1 MVFLIKYIEYNKKK
15 NKKMKHLRKF
25 NEEFFYPENYD
36 GQENYEEQPESEEDL
51 LKEEQ
56 PLFTMHQLEGAF
68 LSARVVDQEGEPR
81 FENFREWYMSELGSS
96 VDMRDYAFDKHTKSP
111 FNQYSYIF

>member
-1 MVFLIKYIEYNKKK
+1 
-15 NKKMKHLRKF
+15 MKHIKRF
-25 NEEFFYPENYD
+25 NEEFFYPEK
-36 GQENYEEQPESEEDL
+36 YE
-51 LKEEQ
+51 
-56 PLFTMHQLEGAF
+56 PLFSMEQLEGAF

>member
-1 MVFLIKYIEYNKKK
+1 
-15 NKKMKHLRKF
+15 MKHIKKF
-25 NEEFFYPENYD
+25 NEEFFYPEKYD
-36 GQENYEEQPESEEDL
+36 GQSEQEQELS
-51 LKEEQ
+51 KSEQ
-56 PLFTMHQLEGAF
+56 PLFTMEQLEAAF